1 MVPFLLIFG
10 LTWLYSLVENLAEFT
25 NVGIKVNAIIYNQ
38 KDKRGIQFKDKYWI
52 RSSETVILSQF
63 AKFMCENSGCI
74 HFP

>member
-38 KDKRGIQFKDKYWI
+38 KDKRGIQFKDKYYI
-52 RSSETVILSQF
+52 GLEVQKL
-63 AKFMCENSGCI
+63 
-74 HFP
+74 